1 MEGNYNLLTLYNHLV
16 HTRIPAYCTFFKLL
30 ENHYFDYK
38 CFYYTLLGT
47 KIKHIDKI
55 EYNPENNDAL
65 SIKISLLKD
74 KADKFIED
82 INDNFIDEIDGNKF
96 ELSIEKLTDSE
107 INVLIKGMK
116 EDDFYE
122 FRISKYTGYR
132 RTK

>member
-1 MEGNYNLLTLYNHLV
+1 M
-16 HTRIPAYCTFFKLL
+16 
-30 ENHYFDYK
+30 
-38 CFYYTLLGT
+38 
-47 KIKHIDKI
+47 
-55 EYNPENNDAL
+55 
-65 SIKISLLKD
+65 LKD